1 MKIKYFNLKIL
12 IILLLVS
19 SCDERSEIEPTCY
32 QDENRPVVATYT
44 NVPGTINAPSSDIC
58 GTEYTLIN
66 VPLTPERSTNPLVP
80 CNLPDNFKKGGL
92 DVIISGFLFDV
103 SDLNICAQ
111 YFEITS
117 IKERR

>member
-1 MKIKYFNLKIL
+1 
-12 IILLLVS
+12 
-19 SCDERSEIEPTCY
+19 
-32 QDENRPVVATYT
+32 VATYT

-58 GTEYTLIN
+58 LNEYTLIN
-66 VPLTPERSTNPLVP
+66 VPLTPERESNPLVP
-80 CNLPDNFKKGGL
+80 CNLPDNFKKDGL

-103 SDLNICAQ
+103 SDLNVCAQ